1 MKVLEIDSNN
11 ITNELI
17 KKIFFSTER
26 EEYDAA
32 DYLIVYGCH
41 IKELLDERL
50 NRAIDVLKSKK
61 IGKIVL
67 TGGVGVKGD
76 FNESQYMYDFLIK
89 KGIEKE
95 RIIIENKST
104 ISEENNINVMNL
116 LDLQNITEPI
126 KIVLVSHEV
135 HMWRLKMHWKK
146 LLKNKNNIH
155 FYYDYVRKTKI
166 TYDNVIKDPLYEPFL
181 KEQIDKTKK
190 FVIDGVYEDI
200 DI

>member
-1 MKVLEIDSNN
+1 M
-11 ITNELI
+11 
-17 KKIFFSTER
+17 
-26 EEYDAA
+26 
-32 DYLIVYGCH
+32 
-41 IKELLDERL
+41 LDERL

-89 KGIEKE
+89 KGIEKD
-95 RIIIENKST
+95 RIVIENKST

>member
-17 KKIFFSTER
+17 KKIFFSVER

-89 KGIEKE
+89 EGIEKD
-95 RIIIENKST
+95 RISFNKTETVDLDFPALASAFFST
-104 ISEENNINVMNL
+104 S
-116 LDLQNITEPI
+116 
-126 KIVLVSHEV
+126 
-135 HMWRLKMHWKK
+135 
-146 LLKNKNNIH
+146 
-155 FYYDYVRKTKI
+155 
-166 TYDNVIKDPLYEPFL
+166 
-181 KEQIDKTKK
+181 
-190 FVIDGVYEDI
+190 
-200 DI
+200 